1 MKRLLILI
9 LSLLTINIASAIIFT
24 NYTMEAGTIIFEN
37 RSNTTIKVLVNS
49 TADEWDIN
57 NSFGGIIIHN
67 ITNGSKFENWNATY
81 NGKLGFYDTQNGYFL
96 YDNGTFF
103 YADQAFNVNITL
115 LPYVNITIN
124 LDTQSPNVSLVYP
137 TNSMSNKTLT
147 QNFTA
152 NMNDTYG
159 LKNSSL
165 FIYNNTGLFNNTIT
179 NYLAGT
185 LQKILGIPVTLI
197 DNFYTWWVEVWDY
210 SGNSYTTS
218 NYTLLVDSVTSNGF
232 TTIPGT
238 ITTDDY
244 SKEIYINFSELN
256 VDVIKYNWNNTNTT
270 IYDSSVVLMMNFD
283 NRSSL
288 GENDTLVK
296 DISRYGNNGT
306 VYGPVL
312 SIGKYGNAFS
322 LDGINDYI
330 NTSLTNL
337 KMDVGSNVSFYFWI
351 KSPQIDSGDRII
363 SDNTASTAK
372 FYDIYIKTATGE
384 LGFIFYNSSTNSE
397 VIESSAGLINANWNN
412 LAITINRASNNVSF
426 YSNGVIVQSFT
437 MVSTS
442 NGTGTV
448 HSLKFGSTRT
458 TSQFLNGSIDNLMI
472 LNRSLTGS
480 EIAMLYKI
488 DLEKYNSTNWG
499 LNVTNL
505 SIRNENLSTINLNE
519 SYDYGLY
526 VNDTAGNSNSTL
538 YTITRVPLLTSTT
551 GNFTTQKGIIRN
563 DFYGVN
569 IQRYSDDS
577 PPYKIDVLGD
587 GSFSG
592 TSNITWHKQGWL
604 NVGVGKFR
612 EAVFVSHFYTNTSDS
627 SGVNM
632 SQNMSKIID
641 EVKFAY
647 DNNKRILLTIYDM
660 PTWLAN
666 VTNKC
671 DQDNTTCTPDNYTKW
686 NNIVI
691 DIINRTS
698 NNGAYIS
705 AMDIEIWNEPELSI
719 ELNKNQGN
727 YNINQSKDYNLLYNQ
742 TYTAIKSVY
751 PTIAVG
757 GTATLIGS
765 GEFLFDNFLGN
776 FTTNMDFVSRHIY
789 SFSPLLSGFMQTTV
803 DGVIANCTLYGA
815 NCSRIIIS
823 EVNVGSS
830 GNGVLIKNQTTRES
844 EYGMQ
849 IGSAYIGGLNYAT
862 NLSLIFFD
870 WSEYT
875 HYANTTIFPEYP
887 SRYSMVSEPQ
897 LDNAY
902 YPPFNVTKN
911 FASYCPSGSLV
922 GSSISNNSYEKTV
935 LTRKGNTVS
944 LVMINTDT
952 EAHNFTSNVSL
963 IGASNLRDLET
974 NTLYNSVNGKLNFG
988 LINGY
993 DILYLANGI
1002 YGEYNGAFWN
1012 KPVNE
1017 ITESNVNLTT
1027 VLKNTDIVSRT
1038 IELAN
1043 LTNAL
1048 ILYGNN
1054 TLIGSADINSN
1065 DNGLNVTIL
1074 SSQNISL
1081 LNNFNLTENY
1091 NRVNSPVWINSKT
1104 IISNL
1109 ITYKIGNNLT
1119 TPVNNIS
1126 FYPVFTTPCPLS
1138 ASIIP
1143 NGTTTA
1149 SSLSFLCTGAFLT
1162 SVNLTNLNQSTSSN
1176 TLYLTYDFGSGG
1188 GGPSGGSPSSPV
1200 NETNLSSNITIPGP
1214 KLKEICNI
1222 SNDKIFFPLP
1232 TISVFKLDSCA
1243 KVEKFNKF
1251 FRIMY
1256 KDNEYKIIGIKMS
1269 VVIVLLLIFTVIK
1282 LIRRRR

>member
-1 MKRLLILI
+1 MRIKLFFLVVL
-9 LSLLTINIASAIIFT
+9 LSLYLVNAVELNNFEIQEPTGLT
-24 NYTMEAGTIIFEN
+24 NYSVFFNSSVWISEY
-37 RSNTTIKVLVNS
+37 NTTATGKIQLFNISINSSNSPILYNLNETNS
-49 TADEWDIN
+49 TIEIYNLLGKEAFV
-57 NSFGGIIIHN
+57 FG
-67 ITNGSKFENWNATY
+67 
-81 NGKLGFYDTQNGYFL
+81 
-96 YDNGTFF
+96 NGT
-103 YADQAFNVNITL
+103 YQYSQYSTQK
-115 LPYVNITIN
+115 NITIN
-124 LDTQSPNVSLVYP
+124 SGSNVTIYLDVNSPNATLTFP
-137 TNSMSNKTLT
+137 TNLMSNKTLT

-165 FIYNNTGLFNNTIT
+165 WIYNNTGLFNNTIT
-179 NYLAGT
+179 NFLAGT
-185 LQKILGIPVTLI
+185 LQIILGIPVTLI

-210 SGNSYTTS
+210 SGNSFTTS
-218 NYTLLVDSVTSNGF
+218 NYTLLADSITANGM

-238 ITTDDY
+238 IITDDY

-256 VDVIKYNWNNTNTT
+256 LDTVRFNWNNTNYT
-270 IYDSSVVLMMNFD
+270 IYDSSVVLMYNFD

-306 VYGPVL
+306 VYGGAAVTT
-312 SIGKYGNAFS
+312 GKYGNAFS

-397 VIESSAGLINANWNN
+397 VIESSAGLINGNWNN

-426 YSNGVIVQSFT
+426 YSNGAIAQSFT

-448 HSLKFGSTRT
+448 HSLQFGSTRT

-488 DLEKYNSTNWG
+488 DLEKYNATNWG

-505 SIRNENLSTINLNE
+505 SIRNENLSTTNLNE
-519 SYDYGLY
+519 SYDYGLF

-538 YTITRVPLLTSTT
+538 YTITRVPLLTSTI
-551 GNFTTQKGIIRN
+551 GNFTTSKGTVRN

-569 IQRYSDDS
+569 IQRYADDS
-577 PPYKIDVLGD
+577 PPYKIDILGD

-592 TSNITWHKQGWL
+592 TANMTWHKQNWL

-612 EAVFVSHFYTNTSDS
+612 EAVFVSHFYTNTTDS

-671 DQDNTTCTPDNYTKW
+671 DQDNTTCTPNDYTKW

-698 NNGAYIS
+698 NKGQYIS
-705 AMDIEIWNEPELSI
+705 VMDIEIWNEPELSI

-742 TYTAIKSVY
+742 TYTAIKSIY

-789 SFSPLLSGFMQTTV
+789 SFSPLLSGFVQSTV
-803 DGVIANCTLYGA
+803 DGIIANCTLYGA

-823 EVNVGSS
+823 EFNVGSS
-830 GNGVLIKNQTTRES
+830 GNGIIIKNQTARES

-902 YPPFNVTKN
+902 YPPYNVTKN

-944 LVMINTDT
+944 LVITNTDT
-952 EAHNFTSNVSL
+952 EAHNFTTNVSL

-974 NTLYNSVNGKLNFG
+974 NTLYTSVNGKLSFG

-1002 YGEYNGAFWN
+1002 YGEYNNAFWN
-1012 KPVNE
+1012 RPVNE

-1027 VLKNTDIVSRT
+1027 VLKNTDTVSRT
-1038 IELAN
+1038 IELSN

-1054 TLIGSADINSN
+1054 TLIGSTDINSN

-1104 IISNL
+1104 IVSNL

-1138 ASIIP
+1138 ASITP

-1188 GGPSGGSPSSPV
+1188 GGSSGGSPPSPV
-1200 NETNLSSNITIPGP
+1200 NETISSNITIPGP

-1269 VVIVLLLIFTVIK
+1269 VVIVLLLIFILIK
-1282 LIRRRR
+1282 KLRRR